1 MKNPMMFTPTVLII
15 LCSLLPLSVRSQ
27 QVVFEEN
34 FNSLKLGPSQEE
46 GVKKNICTKESPA
59 EWKIKTEFKP
69 KKGIANL
76 PEGLGITEW
85 MGWSFANHA

>member
-34 FNSLKLGPSQEE
+34 FNSLKLGASQEE
-46 GVKKNICTKESPA
+46 GVKKNVGHCLWSK
-59 EWKIKTEFKP
+59 KIISKSD
-69 KKGIANL
+69 ISLAY
-76 PEGLGITEW
+76 
-85 MGWSFANHA
+85 

>member
-27 QVVFEEN
+27 QGVFEEN

-46 GVKKNICTKESPA
+46 GVKKNVG
-59 EWKIKTEFKP
+59 P
-69 KKGIANL
+69 KRAQQNGKLRPNSN
-76 PEGLGITEW
+76 PRKV
-85 MGWSFANHA
+85 

>member
-46 GVKKNICTKESPA
+46 GVKKNIRISLDFYKVLNF
-59 EWKIKTEFKP
+59 I
-69 KKGIANL
+69 NL
-76 PEGLGITEW
+76 
-85 MGWSFANHA
+85 

>member
-27 QVVFEEN
+27 QVVFEEKC
-34 FNSLKLGPSQEE
+34 LDQRE
-46 GVKKNICTKESPA
+46 PA
-59 EWKIKTEFKP
+59 EWKIETEFKP
-69 KKGIANL
+69 KKGTTNL

-85 MGWSFANHA
+85 TGWSFADHAW

>member
-46 GVKKNICTKESPA
+46 GVKKIM
-59 EWKIKTEFKP
+59 FGP
-69 KKGIANL
+69 KRASRMEN
-76 PEGLGITEW
+76 
-85 MGWSFANHA
+85 